1 MIWSVSDCA
10 LDPALRPGL
19 IGPGFEGAASGE
31 RVGQVLGDNAV
42 EAIKPLLVAAVI
54 GVDVGDVEVR
64 RRGGRL
70 ARRGHGVKGNFG
82 FAGEGGDRLPAVAD
96 QMIFARHDARQRRFD
111 RGAVVLR
118 QDRVEGRAP
127 PVAGDEDGNVVRMES
142 RMPGRAAA
150 FARLARQI
158 GPPALE
164 GFEDEGFV
172 RLDDFA

>member
-1 MIWSVSDCA
+1 MW
-10 LDPALRPGL
+10 RG
-19 IGPGFEGAASGE
+19 GAA
-31 RVGQVLGDNAV
+31 
-42 EAIKPLLVAAVI
+42 
-54 GVDVGDVEVR
+54 
-64 RRGGRL
+64 
-70 ARRGHGVKGNFG
+70 
-82 FAGEGGDRLPAVAD
+82 AGAKMFSALPA
-96 QMIFARHDARQRRFD
+96 ARQRRFD

-172 RLDDFA
+172 RFDDSAQPSRLVDRRSAQKTMLPR

>member
-1 MIWSVSDCA
+1 M
-10 LDPALRPGL
+10 
-19 IGPGFEGAASGE
+19 E
-31 RVGQVLGDNAV
+31 RN
-42 EAIKPLLVAAVI
+42 P
-54 GVDVGDVEVR
+54 
-64 RRGGRL
+64 
-70 ARRGHGVKGNFG
+70 G